1 MKYLISLDSG
11 TTSARS
17 LVFEENGKLIK
28 LVQKELSLLFPQP
41 NYVEQNPL
49 ELYSALYATLI
60 ESITSL
66 NLNADDILSISIT
79 NQRETTIVWDKKT
92 GKPIYNAI
100 NWQDNRTKEQ
110 IEKILQDKK
119 NTDKIK
125 NITGLTPS
133 SYFSATKIQW
143 ILNNVKGAR
152 KKADKNELCF
162 GTVDTYLIYKLTN
175 GKVFKTDYT
184 NASRTMLFDIQEL
197 NWSKDLLNYFNIPES
212 ILPTP
217 VASTSNFG
225 TVSIFGKEIKI
236 TGVVGDQQAALIGQT
251 CLHSGDVKCTYGTG
265 CFLLLQ
271 TEHKR
276 IKSSHGLFTTISAQT
291 TSKKDIYYALEGSI
305 FIGGAL
311 VQWLRDQLNFIKEAS
326 ESEKLANEA
335 KSSNGIYIVPA
346 FSGLSAPYWDPY
358 AKGTIFGL
366 TRSSN
371 KNQIVRASLESIAYQ
386 VNDLIEVFRK
396 ETNLEINKLKVD
408 GGASKNSFLMQF
420 QSDISNLEII
430 SNQNQESTAFGAFF
444 LALLANQKIKSLD
457 EVSKFVKI
465 NKIYQPEMA
474 EKIRLEKIK
483 RWKKAVK
490 MSCGWEKEE

>member
-1 MKYLISLDSG
+1 MF
-11 TTSARS
+11 R
-17 LVFEENGKLIK
+17 
-28 LVQKELSLLFPQP
+28 
-41 NYVEQNPL
+41 
-49 ELYSALYATLI
+49 
-60 ESITSL
+60 
-66 NLNADDILSISIT
+66 
-79 NQRETTIVWDKKT
+79 
-92 GKPIYNAI
+92 
-100 NWQDNRTKEQ
+100 
-110 IEKILQDKK
+110 
-119 NTDKIK
+119 
-125 NITGLTPS
+125 
-133 SYFSATKIQW
+133 
-143 ILNNVKGAR
+143 
-152 KKADKNELCF
+152 
-162 GTVDTYLIYKLTN
+162 
-175 GKVFKTDYT
+175 TDYT

-444 LALLANQKIKSLD
+444 LALLANKKIKSLD

-474 EKIRLEKIK
+474 EKTRLEKIK